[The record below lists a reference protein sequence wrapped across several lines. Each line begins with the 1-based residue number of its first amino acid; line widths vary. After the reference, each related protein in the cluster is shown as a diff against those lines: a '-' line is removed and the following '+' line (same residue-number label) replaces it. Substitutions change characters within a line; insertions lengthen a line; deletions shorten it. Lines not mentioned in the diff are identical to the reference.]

1 MPTNMAISIRWARI
15 VVLNVHVA
23 IESGSPI
30 SIYIYI
36 YYIYYILYMIVYI
49 NSAIIKTWI
58 LNFHVEVSS
67 VF

>member
-36 YYIYYILYMIVYI
+36 YSRNITSWWTMQ
-49 NSAIIKTWI
+49 NIIIW
-58 LNFHVEVSS
+58 
-67 VF
+67 

>member
-36 YYIYYILYMIVYI
+36 YFNQVKNTKFLSYKFKTLFYILKLYNLIQI
-49 NSAIIKTWI
+49 
-58 LNFHVEVSS
+58 
-67 VF
+67 

>member
-36 YYIYYILYMIVYI
+36 YIYTYIYICRGYEYRYKVLYIGDLSLTY
-49 NSAIIKTWI
+49 
-58 LNFHVEVSS
+58 
-67 VF
+67 

>member
-36 YYIYYILYMIVYI
+36 YTLYILYTVYDC
-49 NSAIIKTWI
+49 
-58 LNFHVEVSS
+58 VY
-67 VF
+67 

>member
-30 SIYIYI
+30 SIYIYK
-36 YYIYYILYMIVYI
+36 YIYIVY
-49 NSAIIKTWI
+49 KY
-58 LNFHVEVSS
+58 
-67 VF
+67 